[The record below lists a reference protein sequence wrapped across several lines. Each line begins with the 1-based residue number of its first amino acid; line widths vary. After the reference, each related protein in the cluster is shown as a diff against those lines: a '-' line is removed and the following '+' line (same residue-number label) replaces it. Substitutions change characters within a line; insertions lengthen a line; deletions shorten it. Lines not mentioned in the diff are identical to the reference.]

1 MPGVAAAGLSQQLS
15 RPAGLMVTGSGLLV
29 FGQHAEQDSG
39 QPGFPLLLSP
49 GLVLAVISTHRCV
62 LL

>member
-1 MPGVAAAGLSQQLS
+1 
-15 RPAGLMVTGSGLLV
+15 MVTGSGLLV